1 MLLHRVEANR
11 HYQRAPLASSGCPAV
26 DSEYSLFAVSD
37 MVDGSTNMFAMDSKD
52 GEEQQLPYTTL
63 LLMSADYQGRLQKA
77 AKVLV
82 GAVMR

>member
-1 MLLHRVEANR
+1 
-11 HYQRAPLASSGCPAV
+11 
-26 DSEYSLFAVSD
+26 
-37 MVDGSTNMFAMDSKD
+37 MFAMDSKD
-52 GEEQQLPYTTL
+52 GEEQQLSYTTL